1 MLKMSAGGKRSSLLW
16 ESFNDEEK
24 VYFSDIF
31 VEIVKGTTRLIMME
45 VISTLNLYDRRH
57 NDNQHKA

>member
-1 MLKMSAGGKRSSLLW
+1 MSACDKRSSLLW

-31 VEIVKGTTRLIMME
+31 VEIVKGATRLIMMK
-45 VISTLNLYDRRH
+45 VISTLNIYDRRH